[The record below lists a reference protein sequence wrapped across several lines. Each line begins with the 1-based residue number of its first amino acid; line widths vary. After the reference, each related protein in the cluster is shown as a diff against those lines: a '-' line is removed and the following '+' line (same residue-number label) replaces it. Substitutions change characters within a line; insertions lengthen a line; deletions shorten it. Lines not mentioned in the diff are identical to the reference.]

1 MPDPLIR
8 NHLREKLARNEVAAS
23 MTVRAFRGIEIARI
37 AATAGFDS
45 IYVDIEHNTLS
56 IDTACQICM
65 AALDAGITPL
75 VRVPGRSLDM
85 IGRLLDGGALGVIAP
100 HVRTAED
107 AARIVACAKFPPL
120 GERGAG
126 GPLPHLHYRTIPPA
140 IANAALNAAT
150 MVVIMIETLAALENV
165 AAIAA
170 VPGVDLLMIGTNDL
184 CAEQGITGQF
194 DDPFVHAAY
203 GRTIA
208 AARAAGKHVGVGGLA
223 GRPDLVAAFVKAGA
237 RYVSTGTDLG
247 FLLGAATEKAAFVR
261 GLAV

>member
-150 MVVIMIETLAALENV
+150 MVVIMIETVAALENV

-170 VPGVDLLMIGTNDL
+170 SP
-184 CAEQGITGQF
+184 ASS
-194 DDPFVHAAY
+194 
-203 GRTIA
+203 TIPSSM
-208 AARAAGKHVGVGGLA
+208 
-223 GRPDLVAAFVKAGA
+223 RPMGA
-237 RYVSTGTDLG
+237 RSRR
-247 FLLGAATEKAAFVR
+247 R
-261 GLAV
+261 GRRASMSGWAGWQGGPIWWRRS